1 MASKFRRKLRHR
13 TEYVF
18 LLALMGIVRGVSL
31 KASHRIANGL
41 GRIAFTVIRIRR
53 RVTLDNLRMAF
64 PEKSEKELKGIAVR
78 AYKNFAKMMMEYI
91 RFPIMDRETV
101 LSLCEIQG
109 EENLEWAVGNGKGAV
124 LVAGHFGNWELM
136 GAFLAHKGYP
146 VSFLVGRQKNK
157 LVDDLMNKY
166 REGMGVKLI
175 HMGVAVRGVIKA
187 LRSNEWVA
195 MLADQDAHREGVF
208 VDFMG
213 RKASNHQG
221 PAVFALR
228 TGAPILFGSAIRRPD
243 GKHLMVA
250 ELLRFDGLTEVT
262 AENILTVTQ
271 AYTSLLEKK
280 VREYPDQWFW
290 MHRRWKTEPDSSEN
304 LSEAA
309 PSAKEERIL
318 SE

>member
-1 MASKFRRKLRHR
+1 MDSKFRRKLRHR
-13 TEYVF
+13 TEYAF
-18 LLALMGIVRGVSL
+18 LLALMWIVRRVSL
-31 KASHRIANGL
+31 KIALGIANGL
-41 GRIAFTVIRIRR
+41 GRIAFTFIRIRR
-53 RVTLDNLRMAF
+53 RVTLDNLRKAF
-64 PEKSEKELKGIAVR
+64 PEKSGKELRGIAVR

-91 RFPIMDRETV
+91 RFPVMDRETV

-109 EENLEWAVGNGKGAV
+109 EENFDWVLKNGKGAV

-136 GAFLAHKGYP
+136 GAFLAQKGYP
-146 VSFLVGRQKNK
+146 VSFLVGKQKNR
-157 LVDDLMNKY
+157 LVDDLMNRY

-262 AENILTVTQ
+262 PENIHTVTQ
-271 AYTSLLEKK
+271 AYTALLEKK
-280 VREYPDQWFW
+280 VREYPDHWFW
-290 MHRRWKTEPDSSEN
+290 MHRRWKTTP
-304 LSEAA
+304 
-309 PSAKEERIL
+309 P
-318 SE
+318 

>member
-1 MASKFRRKLRHR
+1 MASKLRRKLRHR

-18 LLALMGIVRGVSL
+18 LLALMGIVRRVSL
-31 KASHRIANGL
+31 KTSHRIANGL
-41 GRIAFTVIRIRR
+41 GRISFTVLRIRR

-64 PEKSEKELKGIAVR
+64 PEKSEKELKGIAFR

-91 RFPIMDRETV
+91 RFPIMDRDTV
-101 LSLCEIQG
+101 LSLCEVQG
-109 EENLEWAVGNGKGAV
+109 RENLDWAVKNGKGAV

-136 GAFLAHKGYP
+136 GACLAHMGYP

-157 LVDDLMNKY
+157 LVDDQMNRY

-175 HMGVAVRGVIKA
+175 HMGVAVRGVIRA

-228 TGAPILFGSAIRRPD
+228 TSAPILFGSAIRRPD

-262 AENILTVTQ
+262 PENILTVTQ
-271 AYTSLLEKK
+271 AYTALLEKK

-290 MHRRWKTEPDSSEN
+290 MHRRWKTKPEPTGGET
-304 LSEAA
+304 AA
-309 PSAKEERIL
+309 PSAGEERVS